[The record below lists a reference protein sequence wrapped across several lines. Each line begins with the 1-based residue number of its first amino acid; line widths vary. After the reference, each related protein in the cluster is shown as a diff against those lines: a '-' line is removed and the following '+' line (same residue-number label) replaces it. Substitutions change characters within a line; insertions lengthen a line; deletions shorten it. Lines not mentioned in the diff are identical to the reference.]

1 MGLDHVPHLRKAE
14 NRITASLV
22 PYVQLYAS
30 GDRPAEKLLSRETPE
45 AVSGAE
51 R

>member
-1 MGLDHVPHLRKAE
+1 M
-14 NRITASLV
+14 ASVV
-22 PYVQLYAS
+22 PYLQLYAT
-30 GDRPAEKLLSRETPE
+30 GDKPAEKLPSRETPE